1 MQWNNT
7 IENMRKIFRRILN
20 RRGAQLLEEGLLLAL
35 AVMALAV
42 LVAIV
47 SGIFTNLKDL
57 IVGQEKSLEK
67 FLVEVLRDDLDT
79 LWNNILGGICKCKGG

>member
-1 MQWNNT
+1 MV
-7 IENMRKIFRRILN
+7 KILKRIFN
-20 RRGAQLLEEGLLLAL
+20 KRGAQLLEEGLLLAL

-42 LVAIV
+42 LIAIA

-57 IVGQEKSLEK
+57 LIGQDKSLEK

-79 LWNNILGGICKCKGG
+79 LWNNILGGISKCKGC